1 VEIELRPDH
10 VVRLGAGQFFG
21 ERALLKNTKR
31 SATVT
36 ACTRSRLRVLGAI
49 DLKTPIAR
57 EPHIADHIDRI
68 ASKRTDHGAGTANT
82 G

>member
-1 VEIELRPDH
+1 MRPDH